1 MQHLVAIVRNP
12 VTGFIE
18 VVHPPM
24 KLTELI
30 GLLDMA
36 KMQAYENYKH
46 SGNVVIGGDTP
57 TRLSDN
63 RIGE

>member
-12 VTGFIE
+12 VTGFVE

-36 KMQAYENYKH
+36 KMQAYENYRH
-46 SGNVVIGGDTP
+46 SGSEVIGGESP
-57 TRLSDN
+57 VALSE
-63 RIGE
+63 R